1 MCLVFSVLAL
11 FLSRILLQEPKLT
24 YIIELTIEDK
34 EIKVTF
40 TQFYIKRNKNDF
52 PSSRLHGWK
61 HLSWQIELK
70 NFNKKENLFKEKQSI
85 PEDNIQGIC
94 IECRRYY

>member
-1 MCLVFSVLAL
+1 MSQGADQHPVRKLGTCYIVKIGNDFNILVCCFMCLVFSVLAL

-52 PSSRLHGWK
+52 PSSRLHG
-61 HLSWQIELK
+61 
-70 NFNKKENLFKEKQSI
+70 
-85 PEDNIQGIC
+85 
-94 IECRRYY
+94 